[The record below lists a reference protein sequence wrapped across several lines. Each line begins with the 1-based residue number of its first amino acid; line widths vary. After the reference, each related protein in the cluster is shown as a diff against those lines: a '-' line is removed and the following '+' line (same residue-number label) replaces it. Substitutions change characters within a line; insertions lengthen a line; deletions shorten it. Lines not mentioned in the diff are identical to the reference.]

1 MKHLT
6 MTKLK
11 NLLVGVGVLCLTVIY
26 ILASAVVAQEN
37 QNGKSGYNY
46 SPDYLSWGDVYA
58 FDEAAFKG
66 TNYAVKPS
74 FDVIYYGQSVGV
86 EVTTPWNNYAGK
98 IQFQNHDNPKNL
110 AVIRNDFQF
119 AEFRSAVNKA
129 EREAPIGRGVT
140 IPVMQTTGMGVYS
153 VVPGSTGTYR
163 VYVYAESEPAG
174 VTYALMDSYT
184 KATSGGNK
192 SAELTFTRVE
202 GTNWYYGEVT
212 VSNLGWTALQ
222 PAVEKMSPIRWGWGD
237 ANGTDDYPDN
247 KETQEGAALFN
258 TYYNVWST
266 TTIKY
271 DTVLTV
277 SFPSGVELGPI
288 TKCGDTVTV
297 NNADSA
303 KGTATI
309 QTVFGEKM
317 NSGDMIP
324 HMPVFLQMEPLGSQ
338 YTFSITGAVYSK
350 SYENGTL
357 FQFDYES
364 ALNIQVRWEK
374 LVQYPTIQVSGGSL
388 TETRPLNFYLTTEE
402 ESTFP
407 VEETGDYVFNIDFT
421 SAEEGVTLEYT
432 ISGEE
437 KKTMTD
443 SGSFSVPAG
452 YDLVTVTFQATSS
465 SGDSKKTIVYTLR
478 PDESAKP
485 VVAVVDSREFRFL
498 EDALVYVNT
507 GSSSTKLIYLDKS
520 YEMHV
525 PGTGKAAWNKN
536 TASGYPAGFSIP
548 SGKTLILRHS
558 GSANYTS
565 EGDHPYTYETT
576 ENNINAGKGAKPG
589 DANTDLTLTFP
600 EGGKLYISGT
610 MSIGGNINGLCLITG
625 HHADVKLNANAS
637 IEVENGGIL
646 ASLGFIYGDGA
657 VTAQPGSTIYVP
669 FAIMDFK
676 GGGYTVGAAGRMG
689 STYGIKTHPSGES
702 YISPF
707 TRYTMNAIQCDF
719 ILKPTSTLR
728 GYVDLYAGDG
738 HNASNAL
745 FVANTGDPLIKTN
758 SNTEIRIQ
766 YDSSKYSTAYPYVGK
781 TTMYIKNGATY
792 GNLKITLNV
801 KFAKATI
808 NTNQLAFPVPYNFDI
823 ILEDGEYTIPNNLML
838 LPGSRLT
845 VEESATLNVKSSL
858 TVYDG
863 LHDYCNLGVSK
874 EDATGSSLVLKDFK
888 GLNTTADTYTAVTSS
903 SGYLYPTTSD
913 LRGVNFQGS
922 GSADLVVNGTLN
934 LETGAKFGGVVQTAS
949 AGASI
954 KTGDITCETTT
965 QVGLTG
971 QYSINVIIIKRTF
984 TFVGA
989 TVRKLKGEVLDAAT
1003 GKRTRL
1009 AANQEY
1015 KPSVGADTISSY
1027 NYTVYYATDKGSLD
1041 YKQDLTEEVDCHLQG
1056 SWYNFTVPIHNGDE
1070 IIERNFAYGADVSN
1084 EDYYSDDAYKNHVD
1098 KITSNSPLWK
1108 RSAVPMEAKVV
1119 WADGSGSKSFLTLR
1133 EAVKAATHAGD
1144 RVVLLQDMNNT
1155 SVTVSPT
1162 EGQDFIFD
1170 LNGHTFAYSSMPF
1183 GVLNGGKLTVDLNGG
1198 TVTNKFANEN
1208 GADEYSAESLIQ
1220 VNGGGEFVL
1229 DMNGGSMEF
1238 TNTSATVD
1246 AAIVNAGT
1254 LTIKDSKGTGT
1265 IHTKTKAGSGIIN
1278 TGEITDI
1285 SGVTLQCDSGYGIKN
1300 DGKIGDINCT
1310 ITSTKEA
1317 IFNSANCQLEKIS
1330 GGKYRSTTTYALQNS
1345 ASGSPVTIMSGSG
1358 FAGKT
1363 NNQNGAI
1370 YQWNDTTR
1378 QVYETNNTLSATAD
1392 NGYYFVVPSL
1402 VDITWN
1408 WLDTDGKTVK
1418 EEKVKVT
1425 VGTKPTH
1432 DNPVNFETDDC
1443 RFTFA
1448 GWNPSVV
1455 TATKNATYEAVYTKF
1470 YKNVMIVQDSTGAA
1484 VGYYETVTDA
1494 LAKVQ
1499 DGQTVRLRKDMTES
1513 VTMGTGSAKLD
1524 LAGFTISGS
1533 ITNNGSLSIVAA
1545 GTVSAENG
1553 TALTNK
1559 GTLTIC
1565 DGLTVTTG
1573 NGIALNTSGQI
1584 KEIPG
1589 GTFQGTTAAIQV
1601 SEGGKIET
1609 VHGGAFTAG
1618 TSGAGIVIQQGGT
1631 ITTIEEGNFSGSYG
1645 INNAGTVQKIA
1656 GGTFIGKPDEAGIQ
1670 TAGVFLVGSGKI
1682 NEIAGGAYSGRNG
1695 VLFEANSS
1703 AVIDAITGGTFTGS
1717 VHGIRIRGADAQIIK
1732 ISGGEYTT
1740 TSNLAANYAIAI
1752 ADEVTGKIQ
1761 LTTKAGAVYDGPKF
1775 KSGAGKRENA
1785 IQNVDSHC
1793 TYNPADYTLST
1804 KADEHGYFT
1813 IVPNTFTLVFNVDGK
1828 LTTKTGVS
1836 RSGDVDL
1843 RSLYGGTDPTKE
1855 EGYQFNGWTYKGTN
1869 IGKETVAQNK
1879 LGTPGTGETVTVYAT
1894 WNVVYS
1900 VTITWGSL
1908 EYDYKGATYI
1918 WDGQDMKYKVEE
1930 DAHWESVD
1938 TNNTVK
1944 VTNNT
1949 VAKDGTVQVKAKY
1962 EKTGGYTFDLL
1973 LPNKTSLTTEQMLG
1987 TVAPKGASQSW
1998 SFLLDGTPGR
2008 NAFTKATVGK
2018 ITLTLQPAT

>member
-6 MTKLK
+6 LRKLK

-26 ILASAVVAQEN
+26 ILASAVVAQEK
-37 QNGKSGYNY
+37 QNGPSGYIY
-46 SPDYLSWGDVYA
+46 GPDYLSWGDVYA
-58 FDEAAFKG
+58 FDEKAFNG
-66 TNYAVKPS
+66 TPYSDKPS
-74 FDVIYYGQSVGV
+74 ISLTYSTSNAKDNNAKST
-86 EVTTPWNNYAGK
+86 ETWKNYAGK
-98 IQFQNHDNPKNL
+98 IQFNDHAAPENQ
-110 AVIRNDFQF
+110 AVIRSFAMSDF
-119 AEFRSAVNKA
+119 RNAVSEGK
-129 EREAPIGRGVT
+129 REAPIGCGIT
-140 IPVMQTTGMGVYS
+140 IPVIQTSDNGVYS
-153 VVPGSTGTYR
+153 VVPGSVGTYR
-163 VYVYAESEPAG
+163 IYVYSETEAPE
-174 VTYALMDSYT
+174 VRYSLLDSYENANAANT
-184 KATSGGNK
+184 VDLN
-192 SAELTFTRVE
+192 LTRIT
-202 GTNWYYGEVT
+202 GTNWYYGDISI
-212 VSNLGWTALQ
+212 SNRGWTALK
-222 PAVEKMSPIRWGWGD
+222 PGVTIKTATGISALMAKKD
-237 ANGTDDYPDN
+237 TYPDGGQ
-247 KETQEGAALFN
+247 TQTGGTILA
-258 TYYNVWST
+258 TRYYNAWSVD
-266 TTIKY
+266 TIKY
-271 DTVLTV
+271 DTVLTI
-277 SFPSGVELGPI
+277 SFPSSVELGPI

-297 NNADSA
+297 SNSDDT

-309 QTVFGEKM
+309 RTVFGEEVS
-317 NSGDMIP
+317 SGDKVP
-324 HMPVFLQMEPLGSQ
+324 HMPVFLQMETLDSQ
-338 YTFSITGAVYSK
+338 YTFAITGASP
-350 SYENGTL
+350 SQNYENGTL
-357 FQFDYES
+357 LQFDYES
-364 ALNIQVRWEK
+364 PLNIQIGWEK
-374 LVQYPTIQVSGGSL
+374 LVQYPAIQVTGGAL
-388 TETRPLNFYLTTEE
+388 TEAQPLSFYLTPEA
-402 ESTFP
+402 ESAFPIGESETYTFSVDFTG
-407 VEETGDYVFNIDFT
+407 VEEGMTLKYTIGGEAEQTLTGD
-421 SAEEGVTLEYT
+421 
-432 ISGEE
+432 
-437 KKTMTD
+437 
-443 SGSFSVPAG
+443 GSFSVPVD
-452 YDLVTVTFQATSS
+452 YDPVTVTFVATPSVGES
-465 SGDSKKTIVYTLR
+465 KTIVYTIR

-485 VVAVVDSREFRFL
+485 VVAVVGSREFRFL

-507 GSSSTKLIYLDKS
+507 DSSSKDRIYLDKS

-536 TASGYPAGFSIP
+536 TVPGHPDGFSIP
-548 SGKTLILRHS
+548 SGRTLVLRHY
-558 GSANYTS
+558 GSASYTES
-565 EGDHPYTYETT
+565 GKHPYTYETRQ
-576 ENNINAGKGAKPG
+576 NDINASGGAKPG

-600 EGGKLYISGT
+600 EGGKLYISGV
-610 MSIGGNINGLCLITG
+610 MSIGGNTNGLCLIKG

-637 IEVENGGIL
+637 IEVEDGGVL
-646 ASLGFIYGDGA
+646 ASLGFIYGDGT
-657 VTAQPGSTIYVP
+657 VTAQSGGKIYMPFTIV
-669 FAIMDFK
+669 DFK
-676 GGGYTVGAAGRMG
+676 GGGYTVGAAGNMG
-689 STYGIKTHPSGES
+689 SNFGIKSHPSGES
-702 YISPF
+702 YVSPF
-707 TRYTMNAIQCDF
+707 TRYTMNAIQCG
-719 ILKPTSTLR
+719 LELQSNSNLY
-728 GYVDLYAGDG
+728 GYVDLYANST
-738 HNASNAL
+738 HNQDNA
-745 FVANTGDPLIKTN
+745 VIISQSGDPLIQTKKDTVVTVQYN
-758 SNTEIRIQ
+758 SGEYSTKYPYIGRTRIEIR
-766 YDSSKYSTAYPYVGK
+766 
-781 TTMYIKNGATY
+781 NGATF
-792 GNLKITLNV
+792 GNLKISISILFGSV
-801 KFAKATI
+801 TI
-808 NTNQLAFPVPYNFDI
+808 NTNALAYPVPYNYDI
-823 ILEDGEYTIPNNLML
+823 SLEEGEYSIPNNLLL

-845 VEESATLNVKSSL
+845 VEEGATLDVSSRL

-863 LHDYCNLGVSK
+863 LHDYTFLGS
-874 EDATGSSLVLKDFK
+874 ETTTIVLKDFK
-888 GLNTTADTYTAVTSS
+888 DENATASGYTVVNPSD
-903 SGYLYPTTSD
+903 GYLYPTTAD

-922 GSADLVVNGTLN
+922 GSADLIVNGTLK
-934 LETGAKFGGVVQTAS
+934 LTGTAALGGVVQTAS
-949 AGASI
+949 TKAQI
-954 KTGDITCETTT
+954 ITGDEIKGSTTT
-965 QVGLTG
+965 QIGIVG
-971 QYSINVIIIKRTF
+971 QYF
-984 TFVGA
+984 FVKDYEFIGA
-989 TVRKLKGEVLDAAT
+989 TVRTLKGEVLDAAT
-1003 GKRTRL
+1003 GKRTKL
-1009 AANQEY
+1009 SAGLTYQ
-1015 KPSVGADTISSY
+1015 PSVGADTITSY
-1027 NYTVYYATDKGSLD
+1027 DYTVYYAANKNNYSN
-1041 YKQDLTEEVDCHLQG
+1041 YKKVLTEEVDCHLQG
-1056 SWYNFTVPIHNGDE
+1056 SWYNYEVKIHSGTE
-1070 IIERNFAYGADVSN
+1070 TFIRYFAHGADVSD
-1084 EDYYSDDAYKNHVD
+1084 EDYYSEEGCINHVGEIVNGSD
-1098 KITSNSPLWK
+1098 LYMK
-1108 RSAVPMEAKVV
+1108 SAVSMEAKVV
-1119 WADGSGSKSFLTLR
+1119 WADGSGSQSFLTLR

-1717 VHGIRIRGADAQIIK
+1717 VHGIRIRGVDAQIIK

-1908 EYDYKGATYI
+1908 EYEYKGATYV
-1918 WDGQDMKYKVEE
+1918 WDGQNMKYTVEK

-1938 TNNTVK
+1938 KNNTVK
-1944 VTNNT
+1944 VTNIT
-1949 VAKDGTVQVKAKY
+1949 VAEEGTVQVKAKY
-1962 EKTGGYTFDLL
+1962 EKTGDYMFDLL
-1973 LPNKTSLTTEQMLG
+1973 LQNNTNNTSLTTERMLG
-1987 TVAPKGASQSW
+1987 AVAPKGASQSW
-1998 SFLLDGTPGR
+1998 SFLLDGTPGG

>member
-6 MTKLK
+6 LRKLK

-58 FDEAAFKG
+58 FDEAAFTG
-66 TNYAVKPS
+66 TNYGKTPNIPALK
-74 FDVIYYGQSVGV
+74 FYNQTVGKTST
-86 EVTTPWNNYAGK
+86 VTWKQYAGK
-98 IQFQNHDNPKNL
+98 ITFNDHAEPTNQAP
-110 AVIRNDFQF
+110 IRNDFQF
-119 AEFRSAVNKA
+119 TEFQSAVNKA
-129 EREAPIGRGVT
+129 EREAPIGHGVT
-140 IPVMQTTGMGVYS
+140 IPVMQTTGTGVYS

-163 VYVYAESEPAG
+163 VYVYSESEPAD
-174 VTYALMDSYT
+174 VTYALMNSYT
-184 KATSGGNK
+184 KATTGGN
-192 SAELTFTRVE
+192 SFTELTFSRVGE
-202 GTNWYYGEVT
+202 TNWYYGEISVQNT
-212 VSNLGWTALQ
+212 GWTALIPQ
-222 PAVEKMSPIRWGWGD
+222 CKQVTGWRIVSG
-237 ANGTDDYPDN
+237 N
-247 KETQEGAALFN
+247 KADTYTGGKIQEGGTILG
-258 TYYNVWST
+258 TSYQNVWSVDT
-266 TTIKY
+266 VTY
-271 DTVLTV
+271 DTVLTI

-297 NNADSA
+297 SNSDDT

-324 HMPVFLQMEPLGSQ
+324 HMPVFLHVETLDSQ
-338 YTFSITGAVYSK
+338 YTFSITGAAYDK
-350 SYENGTL
+350 GYENGTL
-357 FQFDYES
+357 LQFNYEKTM
-364 ALNIQVRWEK
+364 NIQIDWEQM
-374 LVQYPTIQVSGGSL
+374 VQYPSIRVDGGNL
-388 TETRPLNFYLTTEE
+388 TDTQTLSFYLTPEAET
-402 ESTFP
+402 TFP
-407 VEETGDYVFNIDFT
+407 IGESETYTFSIDFT
-421 SAEEGVTLEYT
+421 GVEEGMTLKYT
-432 ISGEE
+432 IGGEAE
-437 KKTMTD
+437 QTLTGD
-443 SGSFSVPAG
+443 GSFSVPVD
-452 YDLVTVTFQATSS
+452 YDPVTVTFVATPSVGES
-465 SGDSKKTIVYTLR
+465 KTIVYTIR
-478 PDESAKP
+478 TDESAKP

-507 GSSSTKLIYLDKS
+507 DSSSTKLIYLDKS

-1198 TVTNKFANEN
+1198 TVTNKFTNEN

-1494 LAKVQ
+1494 LAKAQ

-1533 ITNNGSLSIVAA
+1533 ITNNGSLSIVVA

-1740 TSNLAANYAIAI
+1740 TANYAIAI

-1775 KSGAGKRENA
+1775 KSGAGTRENA

-1793 TYNPADYTLST
+1793 TYDPADYTLST
-1804 KADEHGYFT
+1804 KADKDGYFT

-1855 EGYQFNGWTYKGTN
+1855 KGYQFNGWTYKGTN
-1869 IGKETVAQNK
+1869 IGKETVKQAD
-1879 LGTPGTGETVTVYAT
+1879 LGPPGTGVTVTVYAT

-1908 EYDYKGATYI
+1908 EYEYKGATYV
-1918 WDGQDMKYKVEE
+1918 WDGQNMKYKVEK

-1949 VAKDGTVQVKAKY
+1949 VATEGTVQVKAKY
-1962 EKTGGYTFDLL
+1962 EKTGGYTFGLL
-1973 LPNKTSLTTEQMLG
+1973 LQQDNTSLTTEQKQLG
-1987 TVAPKGASQSW
+1987 EVAPKGGSQSW
-1998 SFLLDGTPGR
+1998 SFLLDGAPSG

-2018 ITLTLQPAT
+2018 ITLTLQPVT

>member
-6 MTKLK
+6 LRKLK

-37 QNGKSGYNY
+37 KNGVSGHNY
-46 SPDYLSWGDVYA
+46 SPDHLSWGDVYA
-58 FDEAAFKG
+58 FDEAAFKD
-66 TNYAVKPS
+66 TNYGMSPS
-74 FDVIYYGQSVGV
+74 IDPLVFYNETKGSKSTAIWKQ
-86 EVTTPWNNYAGK
+86 YAGK
-98 IQFQNHDNPKNL
+98 ITFNDHKEPGNQAP
-110 AVIRNDFQF
+110 IRNDFKF
-119 AEFRSAVNKA
+119 TEFYSGVKA
-129 EREAPIGRGVT
+129 SEREAPVGHGVT
-140 IPVMQTTGMGVYS
+140 IPVMLTSGTGVYS

-163 VYVYAESEPAG
+163 VYVYSESEPAG
-174 VTYALMDSYT
+174 VTYALLDSYT
-184 KATSGGNK
+184 KATANGNTFT
-192 SAELTFTRVE
+192 ELTFTRIG
-202 GTNWYYGEVT
+202 GTNWYYGEVE
-212 VSNLGWTALQ
+212 VSNVGWTALKPKVQ
-222 PAVEKMSPIRWGWGD
+222 SVVGTSILFWDE
-237 ANGTDDYPDN
+237 NGADEFPVKGQTTY
-247 KETQEGAALFN
+247 EGTVLKFKS
-258 TYYNVWST
+258 YYNTWST
-266 TTIKY
+266 ETIKY
-271 DTVLTV
+271 DTILTI
-277 SFPSGVELGPI
+277 SFPSSLELGPI

-297 NNADSA
+297 SNSDDT

-324 HMPVFLQMEPLGSQ
+324 HMPVFLQMETLDSQ
-338 YTFSITGAVYSK
+338 YTFSITGASP
-350 SYENGTL
+350 SQSHENGTL
-357 FQFDYES
+357 LQFDYES
-364 ALNIQVRWEK
+364 ALNIQVKWEQ
-374 LVQYPTIQVSGGSL
+374 LLQYPAIQVTGGELTEAQPLSFSL
-388 TETRPLNFYLTTEE
+388 TPEAET
-402 ESTFP
+402 TFP
-407 VEETGDYVFNIDFT
+407 IGESEKYTFNIDFT
-421 SAEEGVTLEYT
+421 GVEAGMTLKYT
-432 ISGEE
+432 VAGGTEQTLTE
-437 KKTMTD
+437 
-443 SGSFSVPAG
+443 SGSFSVSAD
-452 YDLVTVTFQATSS
+452 YDPVTVTFVAAPSVGKS
-465 SGDSKKTIVYTLR
+465 KTIVYTIR

-485 VVAVVDSREFRFL
+485 VVAVVGSREFRFL

-507 GSSSTKLIYLDKS
+507 DTSAGNRIYLDRS

-525 PGTGKAAWNKN
+525 PGTGKAAWTNE
-536 TASGYPAGFSIP
+536 TVSGYPDGFSVP

-558 GSANYTS
+558 GSASYTQS
-565 EGDHPYTYETT
+565 GDHPYTYESRDGTD
-576 ENNINAGKGAKPG
+576 NPISASNGAKPG

-600 EGGKLYISGT
+600 EGGKFYITGV
-610 MSIGGNINGLCLITG
+610 MSIGGNTNGLCLIKG
-625 HHADVKLNANAS
+625 HHADVKLNSNAS
-637 IEVENGGIL
+637 IEVEDGGIL
-646 ASLGFIYGDGA
+646 ASLGFIYGDGT
-657 VTAQPGSTIYVP
+657 VTAQSGGKIYMPFTIV
-669 FAIMDFK
+669 DFK
-676 GGGYTVGAAGRMG
+676 GGGYTVGAAGG
-689 STYGIKTHPSGES
+689 YGGLGLSSHPSKES
-702 YISPF
+702 AVSPF
-707 TRYTMNAIQCDF
+707 DRYTMNAIQCDL
-719 ILKPTSTLR
+719 ILRPKSSLW
-728 GYVDLYAGDG
+728 GYVDLYANSD
-738 HNASNAL
+738 HNASNAMIIGSSG
-745 FVANTGDPLIKTN
+745 NPLLATKE
-758 SNTEIRIQ
+758 NTEIYVQ
-766 YDSSKYSTAYPYVGK
+766 YDPNTYSSKYPYVGRTK
-781 TTMYIKNGATY
+781 MTIRNGADF
-792 GNLKITLNV
+792 GNLVIKLTLTIGI
-801 KFAKATI
+801 KPTI
-808 NTNQLAFPVPYNFDI
+808 NTNALAYPLPYNYDI
-823 ILEDGEYTIPNNLML
+823 SLEEGDYSIPNNLLL

-845 VEESATLNVKSSL
+845 VEEGATLDVSSTL

-863 LHDYCNLGVSK
+863 LHDYTFLG
-874 EDATGSSLVLKDFK
+874 TSSYTTIVLKEFK
-888 GLNTTADTYTAVTSS
+888 DENATASGYTAVNSS
-903 SGYLYPTTSD
+903 DGYLYPTTAD

-922 GSADLVVNGTLN
+922 GSADLIINGTLK
-934 LETGAKFGGVVQTAS
+934 LTGSAALGGVVQTAS
-949 AGASI
+949 TNAQIITEEGI
-954 KTGDITCETTT
+954 KGSTTT
-965 QVGLTG
+965 QVGIVGHYNVLTKD
-971 QYSINVIIIKRTF
+971 YTF
-984 TFVGA
+984 TGA
-989 TVRKLKGEVLDAAT
+989 TVRTLKGEVLDAAT
-1003 GKRTRL
+1003 GKRTQL
-1009 AANQEY
+1009 SAGLTYQ
-1015 KPSVGADTISSY
+1015 PSVGADTITSY
-1027 NYTVYYATDKGSLD
+1027 DYTVYYAANKNNYSG
-1041 YKQDLTEEVDCHLQG
+1041 YKKDLTEEVDCHLQG
-1056 SWYNFTVPIHNGDE
+1056 SWYNYEVKIHSGTETFT
-1070 IIERNFAYGADVSN
+1070 RYFAHGVDVSDK
-1084 EDYYSDDAYKNHVD
+1084 DYYSEEGCINHVG
-1098 KITSNSPLWK
+1098 KIMNGQDLYMK
-1108 RSAVPMEAKVV
+1108 SAVSMEAKVV
-1119 WADGSGSKSFLTLR
+1119 WADGSESKSFLTLR

-1198 TVTNKFANEN
+1198 TVTNKFTNED

-1300 DGKIGDINCT
+1300 DGKIGDINCM

-1345 ASGSPVTIMSGSG
+1345 ASGSPVMIMSGSG

-1370 YQWNDTTR
+1370 YQWNDTTK
-1378 QVYETNNTLSATAD
+1378 QVYETNNTLSETAD

-1402 VDITWN
+1402 VDITWR

-1455 TATKNATYEAVYTKF
+1455 TATKNATYEAVYMKF

-1499 DGQTVRLRKDMTES
+1499 DGQTVRLRKDVTES

-1553 TALTNK
+1553 TALMNK

-1601 SEGGKIET
+1601 SEGGTIET

-1656 GGTFIGKPDEAGIQ
+1656 GGTFIGKSDEAGIQ

-1695 VLFEANSS
+1695 VLFETNSS

-1717 VHGIRIRGADAQIIK
+1717 VHGIRIRGARAQISK
-1732 ISGGEYTT
+1732 ISGGVCTT
-1740 TSNLAANYAIAI
+1740 TSTLAANYAIAI

-1775 KSGAGKRENA
+1775 KSGAGTRENA

-1804 KADEHGYFT
+1804 KADEGGYFT
-1813 IVPNTFTLVFNVDGK
+1813 IVPNTFTLVFDVDGK

-1843 RSLYGGTDPTKE
+1843 SSLYGGADPTKT
-1855 EGYQFNGWTYKGTN
+1855 GYQFNGWTYNGTN

-1879 LGTPGTGETVTVYAT
+1879 LGNPGTGETVTVYAT
-1894 WNVVYS
+1894 WNVVYD

-1908 EYDYKGATYI
+1908 EYEYKGATYV
-1918 WDGQDMKYKVEE
+1918 WDGQNMKYKVDNE
-1930 DAHWESVD
+1930 AHWESV
-1938 TNNTVK
+1938 NNTVK
-1944 VTNNT
+1944 VQNNT
-1949 VAKDGTVQVKAKY
+1949 VDAEGKVQVNAKY
-1962 EKTGGYTFDLL
+1962 EKTGDYTFDLL
-1973 LPNKTSLTTEQMLG
+1973 LQQNNTSLTTEQKLG
-1987 TVAPKGASQSW
+1987 EVAPNGKSQSW
-1998 SFLLDGTPGR
+1998 RFLLAGTPSGS
-2008 NAFTKATVGK
+2008 AFTNATVGK
-2018 ITLTLQPAT
+2018 ITLTLQPVT